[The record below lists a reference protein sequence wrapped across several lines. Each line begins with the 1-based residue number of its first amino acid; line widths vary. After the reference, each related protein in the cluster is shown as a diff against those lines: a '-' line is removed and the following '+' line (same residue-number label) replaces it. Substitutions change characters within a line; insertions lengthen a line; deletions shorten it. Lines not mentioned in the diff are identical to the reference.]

1 MANPVVN
8 TTICTCS
15 FGTLPMVLSVT
26 SQQTVQMC
34 TQLAATIMDNQCTT
48 FGMCSSIANPAV
60 AAATAAGGGGCGR
73 LACQL

>member
-60 AAATAAGGGGCGR
+60 AAATAAGGWGF
-73 LACQL
+73 